1 VSLHWVISKYIKKQK
16 NEKMMEWKNGIGDIG
31 KNGERLP
38 LSGMM
43 NQKAKK
49 RSRAETI
56 RRQMP

>member
-1 VSLHWVISKYIKKQK
+1 
-16 NEKMMEWKNGIGDIG
+16 MMEWKNGIGDIG
-31 KNGERLP
+31 KNVERLP